1 MSNQDVTFDQLKEL
15 CELYKHTDK
24 EVEITFTKDS
34 ISVNITNPIRYIT
47 NPNPYGYYDPM
58 PVYPQYNRSVELYN
72 VKPTCTF
79 AGGYSS
85 GISDN

>member
-34 ISVNITNPIRYIT
+34 ISVNITNPIRY
-47 NPNPYGYYDPM
+47 GYYDPI
-58 PVYPQYNRSVELYN
+58 PVYPQYNRSWE
-72 VKPTCTF
+72 PMWTS

>member
-34 ISVNITNPIRYIT
+34 ISVNITNPIRYGY
-47 NPNPYGYYDPM
+47 YGYHDPM

-72 VKPTCTF
+72 VKPTWT
-79 AGGYSS
+79 GGGPS

>member
-34 ISVNITNPIRYIT
+34 ISVNITNPIRY
-47 NPNPYGYYDPM
+47 GYYDPM
-58 PVYPQYNRSVELYN
+58 PVYPQYNRSIELYN
-72 VKPTCTF
+72 TQPTWTS
-79 AGGYSS
+79 AGTGGFPS